1 MGVLVLVLKVMALQ
15 RWLQSY
21 ISQKMPWNLSI
32 CSVISQPQNTAQSTS
47 FLESLKEDAFLWNT
61 PKKRKSIY
69 RQYRKRYGM
78 MYGAHTGENG
88 GGRRAWGESPMIKPN
103 KRVMEETKEIG
114 NKISDTF
121 GRFVPHDKEVKIFY
135 KGEKES
141 FKGVEDNKMPVEI
154 EKERPAFFSK

>member
-1 MGVLVLVLKVMALQ
+1 
-15 RWLQSY
+15 
-21 ISQKMPWNLSI
+21 
-32 CSVISQPQNTAQSTS
+32 
-47 FLESLKEDAFLWNT
+47 LWNT

-88 GGRRAWGESPMIKPN
+88 GGRRAWGESPMIMPN
-103 KRVMEETKEIG
+103 KRIRVDQNTMEYFELDKLAPKSYKRVMEETKEIG

-154 EKERPAFFSK
+154 EKERPAFFSKNLLMKAKTPESGSNTTVRPSGLS

>member
-1 MGVLVLVLKVMALQ
+1 MGRGCVFVEHPKETQEHLPAVQEALRHDVWCPHRRE
-15 RWLQSY
+15 RWGEESLGR
-21 ISQKMPWNLSI
+21 
-32 CSVISQPQNTAQSTS
+32 VDQNTMEYFELDKLA
-47 FLESLKEDAFLWNT
+47 
-61 PKKRKSIY
+61 PKSY
-69 RQYRKRYGM
+69 
-78 MYGAHTGENG
+78 
-88 GGRRAWGESPMIKPN
+88 

-154 EKERPAFFSK
+154 EKERPAFFSKNLLMKAKTPESGSNTTVRPSGLS